1 MREVQ
6 RDLLGQ
12 NYPFQATSI
21 HILLI
26 RMIMQQRLL

>member
-12 NYPFQATSI
+12 NHPFEAISV

-26 RMIMQQRLL
+26 WMVM